1 MQRVRTFPSSIQR
14 HQLYG
19 KASVT
24 LSPSDLA
31 GAHVGP
37 DALPVGARLPL
48 VLAHGLGA
56 RVARVHQVRVRGLP
70 PAVQADHVGGVVA
83 QVAVGLLIGLP
94 TVRIT
99 IYHLLR
105 AQVNLELRNERSL

>member
-37 DALPVGARLPL
+37 DALPVGAGDAVEVADGHGAGVAQVPQVL
-48 VLAHGLGA
+48 VLHLG
-56 RVARVHQVRVRGLP
+56 P
-70 PAVQADHVGGVVA
+70 PVQADHVRLVVA
-83 QVAVGLLIGLP
+83 DVAVGLLVRLKKLTFGWLGL
-94 TVRIT
+94 R
-99 IYHLLR
+99 R
-105 AQVNLELRNERSL
+105 LELEMS